1 MFYNLVSSAPQ
12 VLSKLLSVGIFQTPT
27 WKIKRN
33 SSQSLTI
40 FDLNVRCHSQS
51 EADSLSQV
59 CFSLKLCPAPLL
71 SQFVVSSLANHPSSK
86 HWHLTIPLCI
96 IGIVKPQAPQ
106 QET

>member
-40 FDLNVRCHSQS
+40 FDLNVRF

-59 CFSLKLCPAPLL
+59 CFPLELRPAPLL
-71 SQFVVSSLANHPSSK
+71 SQFVVSSLTDHPRSE
-86 HWHLTIPLCI
+86 HWHLIIP
-96 IGIVKPQAPQ
+96 P
-106 QET
+106 